1 MVSRILEYLWVLAAG
16 MLTGAF
22 YFGGLWWTVRRVI
35 RSRSPGFLA
44 AASFFLRTAIAL
56 ALFYIVMEKNWLRLA
71 VCLAGFLIMRQILT
85 WVLGPGGKALPSE
98 GKESIADEDH
108 A

>member
-1 MVSRILEYLWVLAAG
+1 MVSRILEYSWVLAAG

-35 RSRSPGFLA
+35 RSRSPGFLL
-44 AASFFLRTAIAL
+44 AASFLVRSAIAL
-56 ALFYIVMEKNWLRLA
+56 TVFYVVMDKNWLRLV
-71 VCLAGFLIMRQILT
+71 VCLVGLLIVRQVLT
-85 WVLGPGGKALPSE
+85 WVLGPGGNAQQSRR
-98 GKESIADEDH
+98 KESILDEDH

>member
-1 MVSRILEYLWVLAAG
+1 MVSRILEYSWVLAAG

-35 RSRSPGFLA
+35 RSRSPGFLL
-44 AASFFLRTAIAL
+44 AASFLVRSAIAL
-56 ALFYIVMEKNWLRLA
+56 AAFYVVMDKNWLRLV
-71 VCLAGFLIMRQILT
+71 VCLAGFLIIRQALT
-85 WVLGPGGKALPSE
+85 WVLGPGGNALQPRR
-98 GKESIADEDH
+98 KESLLDEDH